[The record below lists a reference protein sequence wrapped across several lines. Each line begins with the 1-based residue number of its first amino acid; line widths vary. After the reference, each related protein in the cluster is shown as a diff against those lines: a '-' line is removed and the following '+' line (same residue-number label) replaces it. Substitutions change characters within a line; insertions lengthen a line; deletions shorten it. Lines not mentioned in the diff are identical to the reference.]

1 MRIIT
6 HRLPPLK
13 PVVPKHC
20 YRLEMDR
27 RQHRIRAAMCCHV
40 VRPNN
45 CSRGTTSEK
54 TDTIMIRSLG
64 REKKTRII
72 LIQCIWQYLV
82 NSGPDSGLCCVRCP
96 LQAEQLQAAELVG
109 HAWRG
114 EPSPPVVC
122 KVCAVVSSLSRPSKS
137 FRLPT
142 GNVCSSFQTPVVT
155 PLALPGM
162 LLRSPVHQRGAHAME
177 GEAVYTLRSSTKSGL
192 PHHAIHSF
200 FF

>member
-1 MRIIT
+1 
-6 HRLPPLK
+6 
-13 PVVPKHC
+13 
-20 YRLEMDR
+20 
-27 RQHRIRAAMCCHV
+27 MCCRV
-40 VRPNN
+40 VRPNY
-45 CSRGTTSEK
+45 CSSRGTTSDDGENGH
-54 TDTIMIRSLG
+54 DHDPVS
-64 REKKTRII
+64 RERKKNKNNSHPM
-72 LIQCIWQYLV
+72 YLAV
-82 NSGPDSGLCCVRCP
+82 FSNSGPDSGLRCVSCP

-162 LLRSPVHQRGAHAME
+162 LLRSPVHQRGACVE
-177 GEAVYTLRSSTKSGL
+177 GEAGYTLRSSTQECTTPSRYPL
-192 PHHAIHSF
+192 LF
-200 FF
+200 FLVKVGVELLNQS